1 MMGYGQKL
9 SPYLGIPWVSTAAH
23 LLAGAEA
30 DDKSDHPLVAIN
42 KEKPLPAPKLPPNA
56 THTQRSSFFLTHR
69 ESPAFVSVALNLYNV
84 TTPSGDAPSSSPPP
98 TDYRPI
104 GRSWKTSELV
114 PFLGNIALE
123 RLSCGKRSAREGDFV
138 RALVNGKGESMGG
151 CQGGP
156 GDSCPFNIF
165 EDWVEARKVRWGG
178 WEEACAKK

>member
-9 SPYLGIPWVSTAAH
+9 SPYLGIPWVTTAAH

-30 DDKSDHPLVAIN
+30 DSKLVDGFKKDKKD
-42 KEKPLPAPKLPPNA
+42 KPLPAPKLPPNA
-56 THTQRSSFFLTHR
+56 THSQDLAFFFTHR

-84 TTPSGDAPSSSPPP
+84 TTPSGDAPSSAPPP
-98 TDYRPI
+98 TDVRPV
-104 GRSWKTSELV
+104 GRSWKTTEIV

-156 GDSCPFNIF
+156 GDSCPFDIF
-165 EDWVEARKVRWGG
+165 EAWVEARKVRWGG
-178 WEEACAKK
+178 WEEVCAKK

>member
-9 SPYLGIPWVSTAAH
+9 SPYLGIPWVTTAAH

-30 DDKSDHPLVAIN
+30 DSKLVDGFMKDN
-42 KEKPLPAPKLPPNA
+42 KDKPLPAPKLPPNA
-56 THTQRSSFFLTHR
+56 THSQDLAFFFTHR

-84 TTPSGDAPSSSPPP
+84 TTPSGDAPSSAPPP
-98 TDYRPI
+98 TDVRPV
-104 GRSWKTSELV
+104 GRSWKTTEIV

-156 GDSCPFNIF
+156 GDS
-165 EDWVEARKVRWGG
+165 
-178 WEEACAKK
+178 WEEVCAKK